1 LRADAR
7 GGAVAPDG
15 AVETGAGGESLWLS
29 IPVIAVGVL
38 LMALF
43 VLVALR
49 LRRYRQLATI
59 RRS

>member
-1 LRADAR
+1 MSSTPTAI
-7 GGAVAPDG
+7 
-15 AVETGAGGESLWLS
+15 TGIESPWLS

-49 LRRYRQLATI
+49 LRRLRQLATI